1 MRSFVP
7 GRFNVVPNCG
17 IAFMA
22 GVLEHLIVV
31 VEQHGISH
39 GERSRCQNRGI
50 FDLHREVHR
59 GRSRTRKALRDFHI
73 RRRRLQRTGRTGD
86 ARAGQFR
93 ETVEVRGLDDERIPF
108 PMPAR
113 FPLPFLDSGIELGH
127 ARGWNYAGLVRHFQ
141 HDDDVTRRLRD
152 ADTVVVIARFHR
164 NRQPARDATI
174 PWTEVFNAV
183 IHRFARLVAAFHFRL
198 QLLAVI
204 GERRELSIRR
214 IHDQRRLPD
223 RLAGFCY
230 GNGPRCVALFALLGA
245 LLGGF
250 EFLIG
255 HVASIAILRIA
266 LKTRSDQMVDR
277 PHPGDV
283 GFAPRRHGLLV
294 RSAGGL
300 RARQLRLCRLLLAR
314 RCLRYGEQH
323 QPGANAESRK
333 VQNALR
339 HRNNSYLPAS
349 GLEPPND
356 IFLPSGN
363 SIFLELRRKLPSFA
377 GEPVTL
383 ILVPAGSESR
393 FQPRRASTLGEPP
406 STAQCSTVPSG
417 LVTSMCSQEWGL
429 THSILTTF
437 PSRTTVLDPSN
448 SAEKEWCAVNGIVAA
463 SNRPTLATR
472 LSLLRIGLLLNVR
485 IYLLPKS
492 YYESLTVTVSF
503 CFRSSPDKEA
513 YPQTVRTY
521 VPGSAR
527 YYQPTDIAAS
537 RSSMALCTSRDR
549 RASPRT
555 GCESSR
561 STGIAQSPSIC

>member
-1 MRSFVP
+1 
-7 GRFNVVPNCG
+7 
-17 IAFMA
+17 
-22 GVLEHLIVV
+22 
-31 VEQHGISH
+31 
-39 GERSRCQNRGI
+39 
-50 FDLHREVHR
+50 
-59 GRSRTRKALRDFHI
+59 
-73 RRRRLQRTGRTGD
+73 
-86 ARAGQFR
+86 
-93 ETVEVRGLDDERIPF
+93 
-108 PMPAR
+108 
-113 FPLPFLDSGIELGH
+113 
-127 ARGWNYAGLVRHFQ
+127 
-141 HDDDVTRRLRD
+141 
-152 ADTVVVIARFHR
+152 
-164 NRQPARDATI
+164 
-174 PWTEVFNAV
+174 
-183 IHRFARLVAAFHFRL
+183 
-198 QLLAVI
+198 
-204 GERRELSIRR
+204 
-214 IHDQRRLPD
+214 
-223 RLAGFCY
+223 
-230 GNGPRCVALFALLGA
+230 
-245 LLGGF
+245 
-250 EFLIG
+250 
-255 HVASIAILRIA
+255 
-266 LKTRSDQMVDR
+266 
-277 PHPGDV
+277 
-283 GFAPRRHGLLV
+283 
-294 RSAGGL
+294 
-300 RARQLRLCRLLLAR
+300 
-314 RCLRYGEQH
+314 
-323 QPGANAESRK
+323 
-333 VQNALR
+333 
-339 HRNNSYLPAS
+339 
-349 GLEPPND
+349 D
-356 IFLPSGN
+356 ICLPSGN

-492 YYESLTVTVSF
+492 YYESLTVTVSS

-561 STGIAQSPSIC
+561 STGIAQSPSICCCENCRHDPASYRRSYPSLRRQERRPPNVHWNGPSRNREDRARDPSCERTCSPQRMDKPSRYRRRPEKSGTEGCDKCSAEYRACSTSPRCPKPATWLGFRSVV